1 MSKKPK
7 LETCSLSV
15 EDKHGVIA
23 HSLKGKTTSCDQES
37 SVYTNVQ
44 PSKNLEFH
52 ILATFSVNIAKPY
65 PIYIMEFRFGIVKG
79 DVHVTVETPNSM
91 LYY

>member
-1 MSKKPK
+1 MSTKPK

-15 EDKHGVIA
+15 EDKDGVIA
-23 HSLKGKTTSCDQES
+23 QSKKGKTTSCDQES
-37 SVYTNVQ
+37 SVFTNVQ
-44 PSKNLEFH
+44 PSKSLEFH
-52 ILATFSVNIAKPY
+52 ILATFSVNITKLY
-65 PIYIMEFRFGIVKG
+65 PIYIKEYRFGIVKG

>member
-1 MSKKPK
+1 MYAKPK

-15 EDKHGVIA
+15 EDKHGVIVQ
-23 HSLKGKTTSCDQES
+23 SLKGKITSCDQES

-44 PSKNLEFH
+44 PSKSLEFN
-52 ILATFSVNIAKPY
+52 ILATFNVNIAKPY
-65 PIYIMEFRFGIVKG
+65 PIYIKESSFGIVKG